1 MGVAYGINPTWAAQT
16 DAGRTHIATKGIVQ
30 SGLVLNLDAG
40 VSSSYD
46 KYENLISHSA
56 STSGI
61 VLGVIGSG
69 GSLPTGWVIDQGQP
83 GTTLEVV
90 GYGIEEGLNYI
101 DLKFSG
107 TTSTTN
113 RWLVRPGNAVTLTSG
128 VTYNSSVYAKTI
140 SGTPTEYRQFS
151 VFGGFSGASLS
162 GINSTLTRYSGSSAA
177 GSTGTYYPRLDI
189 GYNSIGTVMNFT
201 IRVAG
206 FQAEVGSLVTD
217 YYPTTGT
224 IKNRGTTWTDLSGN
238 GNNGTLT
245 GGPTYS
251 SSNGGS
257 IVFDGSN
264 DYVSGPT
271 FSSVLNYQTSGT
283 IECFFKIISSPSADF
298 VDIWG
303 FANQST
309 TRVIWFES
317 STIVLDNLRFV
328 WRLSSGSL
336 GAIDTNIAPSTNRNI
351 NQVVCSYEVISTDI
365 TFRVYINGT
374 FYNSS
379 TVSGSLTNSPSLPL
393 SIGGNLGIQSFN
405 CNIYNFKI
413 YNRALTAQE
422 ISQNFN
428 AMRGRF
434 GI

>member
-1 MGVAYGINPTWAAQT
+1 MGVYSGPEITN
-16 DAGRTHIATKGIVQ
+16 D
-30 SGLVLNLDAG
+30 GLVLSLDAANLKG
-40 VSSSYD
+40 YD
-46 KYENLISHSA
+46 KFENLISHSA

-61 VLGVIGSG
+61 VLGAIGSG

-113 RWLVRPGNAVTLTSG
+113 RWLVRPGNAVSLTSG

-140 SGTPTEYRQFS
+140 SGTPTDFRQFS
-151 VFGGFSGASLS
+151 VFGGGSGASLS

-177 GSTGTYYPRLDI
+177 GSTGTYFPRLDI

-224 IKNRGTTWTDLSGN
+224 AKTRGSTWTDLTGR

-245 GGPTYS
+245 NGPTYN

-257 IVFDGSN
+257 LVLDGVDDYALGTINGSIFTGSFTQSAWIYKLNANQIWQGVFTNSSPATNYTYLMTFGDGSVAAPYN
-264 DYVSGPT
+264 SVGANQVGVSQSGIFLDIGT
-271 FSSVLNYQTSGT
+271 HTNRWLYIVMTKTGSTLNIYCYKDGTLLQTSGT
-283 IECFFKIISSPSADF
+283 IN
-298 VDIWG
+298 WNG
-303 FANQST
+303 GNFAT
-309 TRVIWFES
+309 TNNYEIGRHWAGGS
-317 STIVLDNLRFV
+317 IVPLQ
-328 WRLSSGSL
+328 G
-336 GAIDTNIAPSTNRNI
+336 NIA
-351 NQVVCSYEVISTDI
+351 QVS
-365 TFRVYINGT
+365 
-374 FYNSS
+374 
-379 TVSGSLTNSPSLPL
+379 
-393 SIGGNLGIQSFN
+393 
-405 CNIYNFKI
+405 I
-413 YNRALTAQE
+413 YNRALTASE
-422 ISQNFN
+422 IQQNYN
-428 AMRGRF
+428 ATKSRYGL
-434 GI
+434 

>member
-1 MGVAYGINPTWAAQT
+1 VGVYSGPEITN
-16 DAGRTHIATKGIVQ
+16 D
-30 SGLVLNLDAG
+30 GLVLSLDAANLKG
-40 VSSSYD
+40 YD

-61 VLGVIGSG
+61 VLGAIGSG

-113 RWLVRPGNAVTLTSG
+113 RWLVRPGNAVSLTSG

-140 SGTPTEYRQFS
+140 SGTPTDFRQFS
-151 VFGGFSGASLS
+151 VFGGGSGASLS

-177 GSTGTYYPRLDI
+177 GSTGTYFPRLDI

-224 IKNRGTTWTDLSGN
+224 AKTRGTTWTDLTGN
-238 GNNGTLT
+238 VNNGTLT
-245 GGPTYS
+245 NGPTYS
-251 SSNGGS
+251 SANGGS
-257 IVFDGSN
+257 IVFDGTNDNVNKSSATINLSAGVTMEMIFKSTDMNSRAQGFMQFNTGSN
-264 DYVSGPT
+264 YINFYAPGNGRLRWETWVPVGVAGGAYTTPT
-271 FSSVLNYQTSGT
+271 ALSNNTWYHAVGTYSNGSSVLYINGVSVASASQTSGT
-283 IECFFKIISSPSADF
+283 YSSSYT
-298 VDIWG
+298 G
-303 FANQST
+303 
-309 TRVIWFES
+309 
-317 STIVLDNLRFV
+317 TIVIGEYAGYM
-328 WRLSSGSL
+328 SG
-336 GAIDTNIAPSTNRNI
+336 NIAKAS
-351 NQVVCSYEVISTDI
+351 
-365 TFRVYINGT
+365 
-374 FYNSS
+374 
-379 TVSGSLTNSPSLPL
+379 
-393 SIGGNLGIQSFN
+393 
-405 CNIYNFKI
+405 I

-422 ISQNFN
+422 VQQNFN
-428 AMRGRF
+428 ANRGRF

>member
-1 MGVAYGINPTWAAQT
+1 MGVYSGPEITN
-16 DAGRTHIATKGIVQ
+16 D
-30 SGLVLNLDAG
+30 GLVLALDAANLKG
-40 VSSSYD
+40 YD

-69 GSLPTGWVIDQGQP
+69 GSLPSGWGIDQGQP

-113 RWLVRPGNAVTLTSG
+113 RWLVRPGNVVSLTSG
-128 VTYNSSVYAKTI
+128 VTYNSSLYAKTI
-140 SGTPTEYRQFS
+140 SGTPTDYRQFS
-151 VFGGFSGASLS
+151 VFGGPSGASLS

-224 IKNRGTTWTDLSGN
+224 AKTRGTTWTDLTGR

-245 GGPTYS
+245 NGPTFS
-251 SSNGGS
+251 TANSGS
-257 IVFDGSN
+257 IVFDGTN
-264 DYVSGPT
+264 DYVT
-271 FSSVLNYQTSGT
+271 SSFATTSGQAVT
-283 IECFFKIISSPSADF
+283 YTGWLYSTETTATYRNF
-298 VDIWG
+298 VDSVTARPMIWWNTSG
-303 FANQST
+303 QIEFDAAYYTTTAVYRNQW
-309 TRVIWFES
+309 VY
-317 STIVLDNLRFV
+317 VA
-328 WRLSSGSL
+328 LSKPSGSSSASYYVNGVL
-336 GAIDTNIAPSTNRNI
+336 VGSGTAYTTPAVTPTWFNRAAAQTWIGNCA
-351 NQVVCSYEVISTDI
+351 NAQV
-365 TFRVYINGT
+365 
-374 FYNSS
+374 
-379 TVSGSLTNSPSLPL
+379 
-393 SIGGNLGIQSFN
+393 
-405 CNIYNFKI
+405 
-413 YNRALTAQE
+413 YNRALTAAE
-422 ISQNFN
+422 IQQNYN
-428 AMRGRF
+428 ATKSRYGL
-434 GI
+434 

>member
-1 MGVAYGINPTWAAQT
+1 VGVYSGPEITN
-16 DAGRTHIATKGIVQ
+16 D
-30 SGLVLNLDAG
+30 GLVLSLDAANLKG
-40 VSSSYD
+40 YD
-46 KYENLISHSA
+46 KFENLISHSA

-61 VLGVIGSG
+61 VLGAIGSG

-113 RWLVRPGNAVTLTSG
+113 RWLVRPGNAVSLTSG

-140 SGTPTEYRQFS
+140 SGTPTDFRQFS
-151 VFGGFSGASLS
+151 VFGGGSGASLS

-177 GSTGTYYPRLDI
+177 GSTGTYFPRLDI

-224 IKNRGTTWTDLSGN
+224 AKTRGSTWTDLTGR

-245 GGPTYS
+245 NGPTYN

-257 IVFDGSN
+257 LVLDGVDDYALGTINGSIFTGSFTQSAWIYKLNANQIWQGVFTNSSPATNYTYLMTFGDGSVAAPYN
-264 DYVSGPT
+264 SVGANQVGVSQSGIFLDIGT
-271 FSSVLNYQTSGT
+271 HTNRWLYIVMTKTGSTLNIYCYKDGTLLQTSGT
-283 IECFFKIISSPSADF
+283 IN
-298 VDIWG
+298 WNG
-303 FANQST
+303 GNFAT
-309 TRVIWFES
+309 TNNYEIGRHWAGGS
-317 STIVLDNLRFV
+317 IVPLQ
-328 WRLSSGSL
+328 G
-336 GAIDTNIAPSTNRNI
+336 NIA
-351 NQVVCSYEVISTDI
+351 QVS
-365 TFRVYINGT
+365 
-374 FYNSS
+374 
-379 TVSGSLTNSPSLPL
+379 
-393 SIGGNLGIQSFN
+393 
-405 CNIYNFKI
+405 I
-413 YNRALTAQE
+413 YNRALTASE
-422 ISQNFN
+422 IQQNYN
-428 AMRGRF
+428 ATKSRYGL
-434 GI
+434 

>member
-1 MGVAYGINPTWAAQT
+1 VGVYSGPEITN
-16 DAGRTHIATKGIVQ
+16 D
-30 SGLVLNLDAG
+30 GLVLSLDAANLKG
-40 VSSSYD
+40 YD

-69 GSLPTGWVIDQGQP
+69 GSLPTGWGIDQGQP

-140 SGTPTEYRQFS
+140 SGTPTDYRQFS
-151 VFGGFSGASLS
+151 VFGGGSGASLS

-224 IKNRGTTWTDLSGN
+224 AKTRGTTWTDLTGRGS
-238 GNNGTLT
+238 NGTLT
-245 GGPTYS
+245 NGPTYN

-257 IVFDGSN
+257 LVLDGVDDYALGTINGSIFTGSFTQSAWIYKLNANQIWQGVFTNSSPATNYTYLMTFGNGSVAAPYNSVGANQVGISDSGIFLDIGTHTNRWLYIVMTKTGSTLNIYCYKDG
-264 DYVSGPT
+264 T
-271 FSSVLNYQTSGT
+271 LLQTSGT
-283 IECFFKIISSPSADF
+283 IN
-298 VDIWG
+298 WNG
-303 FANQST
+303 GNFAT
-309 TRVIWFES
+309 TNNYEIGRHWAGGS
-317 STIVLDNLRFV
+317 IVPLQ
-328 WRLSSGSL
+328 G
-336 GAIDTNIAPSTNRNI
+336 NIA
-351 NQVVCSYEVISTDI
+351 QVQ
-365 TFRVYINGT
+365 VYN
-374 FYNSS
+374 
-379 TVSGSLTNSPSLPL
+379 
-393 SIGGNLGIQSFN
+393 
-405 CNIYNFKI
+405 K
-413 YNRALTAQE
+413 ALTAAE
-422 ISQNFN
+422 IQQNYN
-428 AMRGRF
+428 ATKGRY
-434 GI
+434 GL